1 MFIGLSF
8 IGTLPSYII
17 HCIHQ
22 IRCFFDGNIYL
33 IINDTDSIYID
44 KLMNYNINII
54 SYNLVRDSR
63 FDNIITGSYNKFK
76 YVNMLYGREELF
88 LRSIERFFLMNN
100 LINIE
105 NLEDCIFL
113 EIDNLIYNDPRKW
126 IEQFSQKEL
135 AYLYENINRCS
146 SSIMYI
152 KNKNSL
158 GPLLDYLIDYINI
171 SNEDDWI
178 NEMTGLYNFYLDNK
192 DYIQILP
199 NFFERDDV
207 IDICTNNYNK
217 FDSIFDATN
226 IGIFLLG
233 MDPYHT
239 KWEIKKGLHGT
250 WGIINYTKEK
260 FDWKIDNSGRK
271 IPYILDDS
279 KWIRINNL
287 HVHSKNLVDGLS
299 MPIN

>member
-8 IGTLPSYII
+8 IGTLPNYIVD
-17 HCIHQ
+17 CIYQ

-33 IINDTDSIYID
+33 IINDNDSIYID
-44 KLMNYNINII
+44 KLMNYNVNII
-54 SYNLVRDSR
+54 SYNLVRDGR
-63 FDNIITGSYNKFK
+63 FDNIIKWSYNKFK
-76 YVNMLYGREELF
+76 YANMLHGREELF

-113 EIDNLIYNDPRKW
+113 EIDNLIYDDPRKW
-126 IEQFSQKEL
+126 VDQFSQKDL

-171 SNEDDWI
+171 SVEEDWI
-178 NEMTGLYNFYLDNK
+178 SEMTGLYNFYLDNK

-199 NFFERDDV
+199 NFFERDDI

-217 FDSIFDATN
+217 FNSIFDATN

-239 KWEIKKGLHGT
+239 QHEIKKGLHGN

-260 FDWKIDNSGRK
+260 FDWKIDDNGRR
-271 IPYILDDS
+271 IPYILDGC

-287 HVHSKNLVDGLS
+287 HAHSKNLVYGLS